1 MKQEHST
8 AVECLLANM
17 WAIGDSNLGPQH
29 YQCCALTS

>member
-1 MKQEHST
+1 
-8 AVECLLANM
+8 LLANM